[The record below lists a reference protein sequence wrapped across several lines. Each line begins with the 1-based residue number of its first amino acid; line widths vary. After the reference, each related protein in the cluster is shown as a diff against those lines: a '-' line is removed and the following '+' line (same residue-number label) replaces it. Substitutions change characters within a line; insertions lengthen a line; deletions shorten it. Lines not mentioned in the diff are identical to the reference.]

1 MAVAGSDFAIVA
13 GDTRLSTGYSI
24 YTRSASKI
32 FRMSAPLPAL
42 PPPDLYRSSPSP
54 RSYCSSAHVALI
66 PTTLS
71 LLPYLPQL
79 PLPLTPCSPVG
90 LFPQLL
96 LFPAV
101 CRCAVEFS
109 LSLSFLCL
117 CCLSASLPAPFALRL
132 PPNPSCAAPFPLN
145 LRCTAHSPS
154 PLPPH
159 LPCASPFLLPPTPT
173 PFRAPVPRSS
183 DRCVL
188 LGPLCAGELGLPGG
202 PAHAAEGAAPA
213 ARGAHGG
220 PDMWGAGMVGRT
232 WVVGHGGREGHGGRA
247 GGAGHGVERLMAWGA
262 EADDTTEAACCVAVG
277 HTSPLNLGCAVY
289 QQQHNEEMGCEAMA
303 QLLANTLYY
312 KRFFPYYTFNAL
324 AGLDVNGVGCV
335 YGYDAVGSHE
345 RLGYVVHGTGQQL
358 VVPVLDSQLKA
369 ANPLVL
375 PPQPLA
381 TKLSQEEAVDL
392 IKDTFASAAERDI
405 YTVRALPPAPPLPP

>member
-32 FRMSAPLPAL
+32 FRMSALLPAL

-117 CCLSASLPAPFALRL
+117 CCLSASLLAPFALRL

-173 PFRAPVPRSS
+173 PFRAPPARQLGPLCAGELGLPPSPQLPCAFPSPLPPPLSARPLPASS

-247 GGAGHGVERLMAWGA
+247 AGAGHGVGRLMVQKVLHLYSTMRCAW
-262 EADDTTEAACCVAVG
+262 CAVG
-277 HTSPLNLGCAVY
+277 
-289 QQQHNEEMGCEAMA
+289 
-303 QLLANTLYY
+303 
-312 KRFFPYYTFNAL
+312 
-324 AGLDVNGVGCV
+324 
-335 YGYDAVGSHE
+335 
-345 RLGYVVHGTGQQL
+345 GQ
-358 VVPVLDSQLKA
+358 A
-369 ANPLVL
+369 C
-375 PPQPLA
+375 
-381 TKLSQEEAVDL
+381 
-392 IKDTFASAAERDI
+392 
-405 YTVRALPPAPPLPP
+405 